1 MPVRQRMPRV
11 LSACSMQLRRGWA
24 AVSRLV
30 GPAARVGAVVLP
42 RGQSEARQLVD
53 VPDLPP
59 GWFAAR
65 DGGKGEIY
73 YFNDRTGEV
82 RCGLLVRRG
91 VGGREVAW
99 WSRPVRSAGGEE
111 LCVSVWPRV
120 CFSAVAALPS
130 AHTPT
135 ACAVHVRCA
144 AVGVAQRVVLQSLR
158 AVAPRQSRQRWTQ
171 RRRGRRSCRTMGRCT
186 TGRSRP
192 MRSRGRRLRAGVK
205 PTVAF
210 WRASEVPCAPLC
222 RTLWCACAAAC
233 VALQAMRHIP
243 DRDRDFTSLPV
254 RGGRWRCW
262 GDPRHSAASLHGCIG
277 VCFICGGGVGGWGGL
292 RA

>member
-130 AHTPT
+130 AHSPHCLCC
-135 ACAVHVRCA
+135 ACA
-144 AVGVAQRVVLQSLR
+144 L
-158 AVAPRQSRQRWTQ
+158 
-171 RRRGRRSCRTMGRCT
+171 RRSW
-186 TGRSRP
+186 SRP
-192 MRSRGRRLRAGVK
+192 AGGAAKPAGRGAA
-205 PTVAF
+205 TVASAVDPASA
-210 WRASEVPCAPLC
+210 WEALLSNHGEVYYWKKSTDEVAWEAPAGWCEANGRILEGERGTVRAPVSY
-222 RTLWCACAAAC
+222 LWCACAAAC

-277 VCFICGGGVGGWGGL
+277 VCFMCGGGVGGWGGL